1 MLTLTIKPLAPT
13 LTLTPTLILA
23 VILYPASMQVSG
35 PSMQKLNIAM
45 HRRAGQAA
53 IDAREVTYGIVDTK
67 LRMMQIL
74 IPDPLDQLWEIL
86 RQAPSHYQR
95 IHLACSPSG
104 HNDPGALR
112 QHSAII

>member
-1 MLTLTIKPLAPT
+1 
-13 LTLTPTLILA
+13 
-23 VILYPASMQVSG
+23 
-35 PSMQKLNIAM
+35 M

-53 IDAREVTYGIVDTK
+53 IDAREVTYGMVDTK
-67 LRMMQIL
+67 LRMMQIP
-74 IPDPLDQLWEIL
+74 IPDPLDQLWDLL

-112 QHSAII
+112 QHSAIMWLPCHQDPYAVFRVCAASLAAQLP